1 LNLKILF
8 DINYKVLAVAHG
20 ESCQVADYLTSGEAE
35 TEANRVALLSILE
48 HASDVGLHELP
59 PGWFKIANRQEDI
72 YEFKKGPLRL
82 FFFKGRGEEIVV
94 CTSVV
99 RKSGQKADSKA
110 INKAVAM
117 RKAYFS

>member
-1 LNLKILF
+1 LNLKTLF
-8 DINYKVLAVAHG
+8 SIKYKVLAVAHG
-20 ESCQVADYLTSGEAE
+20 ESCQVEEDLTSGEAE
-35 TEANRVALLSILE
+35 TETNRMALLHILE
-48 HASDVGLHELP
+48 RASEVGLHELP
-59 PGWFKIANRQEDI
+59 PGWFKTANRQEDI

-82 FFFKGRGEEIVV
+82 FFFRGRGEEIVV
-94 CTSVV
+94 CTSMV